1 MVTSQQKYH
10 LRVFDL
16 VSEEEA
22 HRFNRLF
29 PSIHEIANQ
38 QKLIDGWRSSRDLKK
53 SEHIIKLAMKVAR
66 YPDWALNLQE
76 RWFLF

>member
-16 VSEEEA
+16 VGEEEA
-22 HRFNRLF
+22 HCFNRLF
-29 PSIHEIANQ
+29 SSIHEIANQ
-38 QKLIDGWRSSRDLKK
+38 QKLIDGRRSSCDVKK

-66 YPDWALNLQE
+66 YPDWALDLKE
-76 RWFLF
+76 RRLLF